1 LKDKIDKVIGVGGA
15 DGLSK
20 RPTPNAQRRISKS
33 EFVRRSTRW
42 LSRCGWRI

>member
-20 RPTPNAQRRISKS
+20 RPTPNI
-33 EFVRRSTRW
+33 EVRVCTKIDKVIESVR
-42 LSRCGWRI
+42 LEN